1 LPSDPR
7 IAYVRELEKRY
18 VTATGE
24 IRALD
29 GVSADFGG
37 GVITAVAG
45 PSGSGKSTM
54 LRLLAGIDH
63 PSAGQVVVDGLPLH
77 VARQS
82 ALRRLRRRTVGYVF
96 QRPSDN
102 LFPRQTVG
110 DQLLAASRHAGAGAV
125 DPRSAAASL
134 GIADRLDHLPAALSG
149 GEQQRAAMAQMLCA
163 GVRIIVA
170 DEPTAQLDDASSG
183 FVLDAITA
191 LRDRG
196 VTFVLATHDDTV
208 LGRAEEVLRLDHGA
222 LAAARGRGDV
232 GVARGPRLAWTED
245 ASPSL
250 EDAFPSIEG
259 DRSALAL
266 RGVDKT
272 FRRGDERI
280 HAVRDLSLELG
291 VGRIGAL
298 VGRSGSGKTTVLHL
312 AAGWERPDRGE
323 ILLGGEAAPAVPAWA
338 TVAVL
343 PQKLGLV
350 DEFTIREN
358 VEHPARFAGVLD
370 QSRERIY
377 DLLQALALDHLQS
390 RLPSD
395 TSIGEQQRA
404 ALARALVLSPGVILV
419 DEPTSHQDRGSARAV
434 LELLRQAADDGT
446 ACLVATHDPAI
457 LREVDEIWEIDD
469 GVVTKRPR

>member
-1 LPSDPR
+1 LPSDPP

-77 VARQS
+77 GARQS

-163 GVRIIVA
+163 GVRIIVS
-170 DEPTAQLDDASSG
+170 DEPTAQLDDASSR

-196 VTFVLATHDDTV
+196 VTFVLASHDDMV
-208 LGRAEEVLRLDHGA
+208 LGRADEVLRLDHGA
-222 LAAARGRGDV
+222 LATARGRGDP
-232 GVARGPRLAWTED
+232 GAGPGLQVQ
-245 ASPSL
+245 SL
-250 EDAFPSIEG
+250 EDAFPSLDYG
-259 DRSALAL
+259 HPALEL
-266 RGVDKT
+266 RAVDKT
-272 FRRGDERI
+272 FRRGDERV

-291 VGRIGAL
+291 IGRIGAL
-298 VGRSGSGKTTVLHL
+298 VGRSGSGKTTVVHL

-370 QSRERIY
+370 QTRERIY

-434 LELLRQAADDGT
+434 LELLRRAADDGT

>member
-1 LPSDPR
+1 LPSDQP

-29 GVSADFGG
+29 GVSADFRDGM
-37 GVITAVAG
+37 ITAVAG

-63 PSAGQVVVDGLPLH
+63 PSAGVVVVDGLWLH
-77 VARQS
+77 RARQS

-102 LFPRQTVG
+102 LFPTQTVG
-110 DQLLAASRHAGAGAV
+110 EQLLAATHGAGAGLDA
-125 DPRSAAASL
+125 RSVAGAL
-134 GIADRLDHLPAALSG
+134 DITDRLDHLPAALSG

-170 DEPTAQLDDASSG
+170 DEPTAQLDDASSRS
-183 FVLDAITA
+183 VLDAISS

-196 VTFVLATHDDTV
+196 ITFVLASHDTMV
-208 LGRAEEVLRLDHGA
+208 LTRADDVVRLDHGV
-222 LAAARGRGDV
+222 LATTLDHGVPATTRGHRDLSPAPAV
-232 GVARGPRLAWTED
+232 RL
-245 ASPSL
+245 PSL
-250 EDAFPSIEG
+250 EDGPP
-259 DRSALAL
+259 ALAL
-266 RGVDKT
+266 RAVDKT

-280 HAVRDLSLELG
+280 HAVRDATLELG
-291 VGRIGAL
+291 PGRIGAL

-323 ILLGGEAAPAVPAWA
+323 ILLGSEIAPSLPGWA
-338 TVAVL
+338 DISVL
-343 PQKLGLV
+343 PQKLGLLPELTV
-350 DEFTIREN
+350 REN
-358 VEHPARFAGVLD
+358 VEHPARLAGLLEER
-370 QSRERIY
+370 RERV
-377 DLLQALALDHLQS
+377 DELLIELGLSHLGD

-404 ALARALVLSPGVILV
+404 ALARALVLSSNVVLI
-419 DEPTSHQDRGSARAV
+419 DEPTSHQDRGSARTV
-434 LELLRQAADDGT
+434 LELLRRVANDGT
-446 ACLVATHDPAI
+446 ACLIATHDPSI
-457 LREVDEIWEIDD
+457 LRAVDEIWEIDD
-469 GVVTKRPR
+469 GILTRRAA